1 VTVDGIPRG
10 VSPVTVPGLAP
21 GEHTV
26 VVEGEAGSTKQT
38 VLVEPGVT
46 AALMAQLSNQSA
58 PASGWI
64 SVSAP
69 QEVQLFENGRL
80 VGSSQT
86 DKLMVVAGSHQLEL
100 VNQAIGYRATKTV
113 QVSAGKTSTI
123 KVDFPN
129 GTIAIN
135 AAPWA
140 DVWIDGT
147 SVGQTPIGNLP
158 LAIGSHEIVFKHP
171 DLGEQKH
178 VALVT
183 LNTPTRLSVDM
194 RKK

>member
-1 VTVDGIPRG
+1 VDGIPRG
-10 VSPVTVPGLAP
+10 ISPALVDALVP

-26 VVEGEAGSTKQT
+26 LIDSDAGSTKQT
-38 VLVEPGVT
+38 VVIEAGVT
-46 AALMAQLSNQSA
+46 AFLTAQLSNQGA

-69 QEVQLFENGRL
+69 ADLQLFENGRL
-80 VGSSQT
+80 VGNSQT
-86 DKLMVVAGSHQLEL
+86 DRVMVLAGSHQLEL
-100 VNQAIGYRATKTV
+100 VNQAIGYRAAKTV

-123 KVDFPN
+123 KVEFPN
-129 GTIAIN
+129 GTIALN
-135 AAPWA
+135 ASPWA

-147 SVGQTPIGNLP
+147 RIGETPIGNLP
-158 LAIGSHEIVFKHP
+158 LTIGSHEIVFKHP
-171 DLGEQKH
+171 ELGEQKH
-178 VALVT
+178 VATVT